1 MSKKYKIILTI
12 IVVIITLAVALL
24 IYFKF
29 FHKAKDEIT
38 PKVISNVVDNI
49 EKFGYTLDERD
60 SNLMKE
66 EYNKLKDILG
76 QDEIDYNEYAN
87 SLAKLFVIDLYTIDN
102 KINKYDVGSLEYIFE
117 TEQEKFKTKVM
128 DTLYELVKDST
139 SIKRNQE
146 LPIVSSI
153 NVVEN
158 TLGEYELNGSKIDA
172 YNIKLEWDY
181 VKDLGYDKQATV
193 TIVRQEDKLYVIE
206 YNPEK

>member
-1 MSKKYKIILTI
+1 
-12 IVVIITLAVALL
+12 
-24 IYFKF
+24 
-29 FHKAKDEIT
+29 
-38 PKVISNVVDNI
+38 
-49 EKFGYTLDERD
+49 
-60 SNLMKE
+60 
-66 EYNKLKDILG
+66 
-76 QDEIDYNEYAN
+76 
-87 SLAKLFVIDLYTIDN
+87 
-102 KINKYDVGSLEYIFE
+102 
-117 TEQEKFKTKVM
+117 M

-153 NVVEN
+153 NVVET